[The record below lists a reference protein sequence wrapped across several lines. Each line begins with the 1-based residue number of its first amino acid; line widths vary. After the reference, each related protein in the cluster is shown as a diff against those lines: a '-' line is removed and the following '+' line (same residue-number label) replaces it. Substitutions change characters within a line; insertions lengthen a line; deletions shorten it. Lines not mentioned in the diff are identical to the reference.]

1 MKQIVFPKVDR
12 RKLVWYLAAEEYVA
26 ANMETLIPASKE
38 QGEREAFFLW
48 QVPPTVIF
56 GRNQVME
63 AEVNLDYCKNQGIEF
78 YRRKSGGGCVYAD
91 MGNVM
96 ISYVCDLTDTPFV
109 FARFI
114 DRIVLALRRLGLKA
128 ERSGRNDV
136 TIGGKKV
143 SGAAFTL
150 LPRGSIVHCTM
161 MFDVSFDALEKAI
174 TPSEGKISS
183 KGVNSVRR
191 RVTNIKEELEAAGNP
206 ISIEAFIKHLESVLG
221 AGSKAIELAPSALN
235 EISQIE
241 KEYLDPAFL
250 QGRKHAYSIEKS
262 ARIEGVGEVKV
273 TIDLDG
279 QIIKSLELE
288 GDFFHTSPAAAAEI
302 EKAAEGKTLSL
313 QALREAFA
321 GKDTGIMG
329 LSTDNLIKI
338 IFSETID
345 TN

>member
-1 MKQIVFPKVDR
+1 M
-12 RKLVWYLAAEEYVA
+12 VWYLAAEEYLA
-26 ANMETLIPASKE
+26 ANIETLVPASGDR
-38 QGEREAFFLW
+38 GEREAFFLW

-63 AEVNLDYCKNQGIEF
+63 AEVNLDYCKKNGVAF
-78 YRRKSGGGCVYAD
+78 FRRKSGGGCVYAD

-96 ISYVCDLTDTPFV
+96 ISYVCDSTDTPFI

-114 DRIVLALRRLGLKA
+114 DRLVLALRLLGLRA
-128 ERSGRNDV
+128 ESTGRNDV
-136 TIGGKKV
+136 SIDGKKV
-143 SGAAFTL
+143 SGAAFTI
-150 LPRGSIVHCTM
+150 LPKCSIVHCTM
-161 MFDVSFDALEKAI
+161 MFDVDFDALENAI

-191 RVTNIKEELEAAGNP
+191 RVTNIKAELEAAGR
-206 ISIEAFIKHLESVLG
+206 SITLETFIAHLEKVLRV
-221 AGSKAIELAPSALN
+221 GSQAEELAASATK
-235 EISQIE
+235 EISEIE

-262 ARIEGVGEVKV
+262 ARIKDVGEIKA
-273 TIDLDG
+273 TMELDG
-279 QIIKSLELE
+279 DIIKSLVLE
-288 GDFFHTSPAAAAEI
+288 GDFFQTSPAKVAEI
-302 EKAAEGKTLSL
+302 EKTAVGLSL
-313 QALREAFA
+313 SRQAFQEAFA